1 MRSQRALSLFLMVP
15 VDLRLC
21 GIPEGAAVSG
31 GESSRESFPCR
42 VAPSTCS
49 LYFFLPRTLQP
60 RRCQDGV
67 ILCTQNSSIFSYLE
81 KD

>member
-15 VDLRLC
+15 VDLHLC

-31 GESSRESFPCR
+31 GESSRENFPCR
-42 VAPSTCS
+42 VASSTCS
-49 LYFFLPRTLQP
+49 LYFWLPHILQP
-60 RRCQDGV
+60 RRCQDGA
-67 ILCTQNSSIFSYLE
+67 ILCTQNSSILSYLE